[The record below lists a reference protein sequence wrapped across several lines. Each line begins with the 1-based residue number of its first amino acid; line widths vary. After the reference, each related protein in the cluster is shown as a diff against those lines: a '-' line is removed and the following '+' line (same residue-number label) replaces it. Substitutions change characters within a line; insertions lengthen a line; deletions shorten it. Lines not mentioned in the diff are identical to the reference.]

1 MYRREFLKTAA
12 SCLGALG
19 FVKDSWGAQVS
30 GVDAG
35 SSKPASAGGNR
46 IYLNQIGFLPD
57 SSKVATVSTRA
68 GSFLVRSL
76 KDNFVALRSTLSAQ
90 RLDNASGD
98 SVQSADFSTLK
109 VPGEYRVELDSGVSG
124 DSFLIRKDVYDN
136 ALLLT
141 MRSFYGQRCGCDVNL
156 GGKYA
161 HPKCHM
167 DAAFH
172 ASSGKT
178 GRCDIHGGWHDAGDY
193 GRYMINSGITTGTL
207 LWAWE
212 SYGASLHDF
221 ALRIPE
227 SGGKVPDFL
236 AEIQWN
242 LQWMLSL
249 QDNDGGVWQKQSRD
263 DFCSF
268 IMPQDELGPNYVIG
282 TGSVPYKST
291 CATADLAAVM
301 AIAARCYSSYAP
313 AFSQQCLKAARAAWS
328 WCQNNPNVF
337 FKNPAGIHTA
347 EFGDNDCRD
356 ELLWATADLWRTTG
370 DAVFHQAFMGMLP
383 QPLATIK
390 IEVSSATQVA
400 SLGYWSYA
408 LAGRNRSDAAVAA
421 IQQATLKTARELVH
435 QSSENGYGNSLALE
449 DYAGGSN
456 AVVANHSLLLLIAN
470 QFEPDSSHLD
480 CALNNLHYL
489 LGRNCLGISWGSRS
503 WVHTPS
509 SIRIIG
515 LVSPTISLRH
525 GRVYY
530 QMGRMPI
537 PQTPITKA
545 LPRQAPMRMY
555 VDDERAYSSNE
566 PIISCN
572 APLVFVLA
580 ALHAQSSHG

>member
-30 GVDAG
+30 GVYAG
-35 SSKPASAGGNR
+35 SSKAPSAGANG
-46 IYLNQIGFLPD
+46 IFLNQIGFLPD

-76 KDNFVALRSTLSAQ
+76 RDNSVALRSTLSAQ

-98 SVQSADFSTLK
+98 SVQFADFSTLK
-109 VPGEYRVELDSGVSG
+109 VPGEYRIELDSGVSG
-124 DSFLIRKDVYDN
+124 DSFLIRKDAYDN

-156 GGKYA
+156 GDGYA

-301 AIAARCYSSYAP
+301 AIAGRCYSSYAP
-313 AFSQQCLKAARAAWS
+313 AFSQQCLKAARAAWI
-328 WCQNNPNVF
+328 WCQNNPNVV

-356 ELLWATADLWRTTG
+356 EILWATAELWRTTG

-390 IEVSSATQVA
+390 IEVPSATQVA
-400 SLGYWSYA
+400 SLGYWSYT
-408 LAGRNRSDAAVAA
+408 LAARNRSDAAVAA
-421 IQQATLKTARELVH
+421 IQQASLKTARELVH

-489 LGRNCLGISWGSRS
+489 LGRNCLGISWVTQLGSHPLQHPHHR
-503 WVHTPS
+503 PS
-509 SIRIIG
+509 VADNIVAPWPG
-515 LVSPTISLRH
+515 LLSNGPNAN
-525 GRVYY
+525 
-530 QMGRMPI
+530 PAD
-537 PQTPITKA
+537 PITKA